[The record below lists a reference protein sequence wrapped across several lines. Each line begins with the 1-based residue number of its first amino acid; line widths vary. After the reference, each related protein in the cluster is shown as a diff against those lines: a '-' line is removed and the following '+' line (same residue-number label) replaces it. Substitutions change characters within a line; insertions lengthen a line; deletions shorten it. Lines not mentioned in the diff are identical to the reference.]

1 MRVIRWSF
9 FPRLTNAVLDQRDKA
24 WDVYPYPC
32 IGQFKFLSLRLYE
45 QPSYAAVV
53 RRLKQGAKYLDI
65 GCCLGQDIRKLVMD
79 GATPENLYGAELHA
93 PFIDL
98 SYELFRDHGLASTFM
113 EADALVLSGDSPLSK
128 LKGEADFVH
137 LGMVLH
143 LLGPEKQRTLLE
155 NCVALLKPE
164 RGGMILGTAVGDVEG
179 TQAPAGHYMHSDETF
194 KAMVADISERTGVKF
209 DCRASLDNG
218 LAILEAKKK
227 FGYDR
232 ARRLMFEVER
242 L

>member
-1 MRVIRWSF
+1 M
-9 FPRLTNAVLDQRDKA
+9 
-24 WDVYPYPC
+24 
-32 IGQFKFLSLRLYE
+32 
-45 QPSYAAVV
+45 V
-53 RRLKQGAKYLDI
+53 RRLKEGAKYLDI

-79 GATPENLYGAELHA
+79 GAPPANLHGAELHA

-98 SYELFRDHGLASTFM
+98 SYELFRDRGLASTFM
-113 EADALVLSGDSPLSK
+113 EADALAPLSADAEGVGGNPLSK
-128 LKGEADFVH
+128 LRGDVDIVH

-143 LLGPEKQRTLLE
+143 VFGLEKQRALLE
-155 NCVALLKPE
+155 NCVALLRPR
-164 RGGMILGTAVGDVEG
+164 RGSVVLGTAVGDVEG
-179 TQAPAGHYMHSDETF
+179 QQAPAGHYMHSDETF
-194 KAMVADISERTGVKF
+194 RALWADISERTGVKF
-209 DCRASLDNG
+209 EVRASLDNG

>member
-1 MRVIRWSF
+1 M
-9 FPRLTNAVLDQRDKA
+9 
-24 WDVYPYPC
+24 
-32 IGQFKFLSLRLYE
+32 
-45 QPSYAAVV
+45 V
-53 RRLKQGAKYLDI
+53 RRLKKGAKYLDI

-79 GATPENLYGAELHA
+79 GAPPGNLYGAELHA

-98 SYELFRDHGLASTFM
+98 SYELFRDRGLASTFM
-113 EADALVLSGDSPLSK
+113 EADALAPLSAEGNTMSK
-128 LKGEADFVH
+128 LTGAVDFVH

-143 LLGPEKQRTLLE
+143 VFGLDKQRALLE
-155 NCVALLKPE
+155 NCVALLRPR
-164 RGGMILGTAVGDVEG
+164 RGSVVLGTAVGDVEG
-179 TQAPAGHYMHSDETF
+179 QQAPAGHYMHSDETF
-194 KAMVADISERTGVKF
+194 RAMWADISERTGVKF
-209 DCRASLDNG
+209 DVRASLDNG

>member
-1 MRVIRWSF
+1 M
-9 FPRLTNAVLDQRDKA
+9 
-24 WDVYPYPC
+24 
-32 IGQFKFLSLRLYE
+32 
-45 QPSYAAVV
+45 V
-53 RRLKQGAKYLDI
+53 RRIKEGAKYLDI

-79 GATPENLYGAELHA
+79 GAPPGNLHGAELHA

-98 SYELFRDHGLASTFM
+98 SYELFRDRGLASTFM
-113 EADALVLSGDSPLSK
+113 EADALAPLSAAGNPLSK
-128 LKGEADFVH
+128 LRGDVDVVH

-143 LLGPEKQRTLLE
+143 VFGLDKQRTLLE
-155 NCVALLKPE
+155 NCVALLGPR
-164 RGGMILGTAVGDVEG
+164 RGGVVLGTAVGDVEG
-179 TQAPAGHYMHSDETF
+179 QQAPAGHYMHSDETF
-194 KAMVADISERTGVKF
+194 REMWADISERTGVKF
-209 DCRASLDNG
+209 EVRASLDNG

>member
-1 MRVIRWSF
+1 M
-9 FPRLTNAVLDQRDKA
+9 
-24 WDVYPYPC
+24 
-32 IGQFKFLSLRLYE
+32 
-45 QPSYAAVV
+45 V

-79 GATPENLYGAELHA
+79 GAAPENLYGAELHA

-128 LKGEADFVH
+128 LKGEIDFVH

-143 LLGPEKQRTLLE
+143 VLEKQQTLLE
-155 NCVALLKPE
+155 NCIALLRPE
-164 RGGMILGTAVGDVEG
+164 RGSMILGTAVGDVEG
-179 TQAPAGHYMHSDETF
+179 VQAPSGFYMHSDETF

-209 DCRASLDNG
+209 DCRASLDDG